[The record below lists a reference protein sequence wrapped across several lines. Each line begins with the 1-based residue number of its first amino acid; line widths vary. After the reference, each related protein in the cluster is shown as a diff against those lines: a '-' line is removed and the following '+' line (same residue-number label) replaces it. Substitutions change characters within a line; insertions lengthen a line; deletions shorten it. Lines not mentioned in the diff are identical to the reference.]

1 MSFSGHQLMLIL
13 AALISED
20 RTALGIVE
28 AVAQATE
35 GGTRISTSSIYT
47 QLERLER
54 QGLIRGNYRRE
65 KLRERKGRPRRY
77 YKILAQGHA
86 AVNQVDLV
94 RGIVAVRNG

>member
-13 AALISED
+13 AALINEEC
-20 RTALGIVE
+20 TALEIVK
-28 AVAQATE
+28 AVAE

-47 QLERLER
+47 QLDRLER
-54 QGLIRGNYRRE
+54 QGFIRGSYRGK

-77 YKILAQGHA
+77 YKLLAKGHA